1 MPIFHLRSYLTHL
14 LWLLKP
20 DPLLHSTVKQSHT
33 HTHRLAGHTSVYIY
47 VCCSPVCLLCVC
59 VYWSS
64 FGASSFC
71 SSSLKCILLHFIYCS
86 TGWMLLHAYILH
98 CHLCMRVR
106 VYLSPTLP
114 LRVYAC
120 VYAFRIYA
128 CSNLF
133 IVCIFVYIVYR
144 TLNKLPLLLLLMLLL
159 LLLLPLQ
166 LQFFRHF
173 LLGVGRFIDWFSS
186 VLRLPSHRLA
196 IDPISIMHAQIIKL
210 F

>member
-1 MPIFHLRSYLTHL
+1 MTIFHLRSYLTHL

-20 DPLLHSTVKQSHT
+20 DPLLHSTDKQSHT
-33 HTHRLAGHTSVYIY
+33 DIQ
-47 VCCSPVCLLCVC
+47 VCTYTFAAALCVRSVC

-114 LRVYAC
+114 LRMYAC

-144 TLNKLPLLLLLMLLL
+144 TLNKLPLLLLLML